1 MSMRLLL
8 LFLALICGTANAAL
22 TAKSWLVA
30 DETNFV
36 LDGQDVRTVRSIA
49 SITKVMTVIAVLE
62 AEQDLNELIKYH
74 NLKLTRKE
82 LMEISLVKSDN
93 HASDLLC
100 KHYPRGY
107 RDCVDNMNIL
117 ARRFE
122 MYDTTYADATGLLAA
137 NTSTALDLLKLLNV
151 AERYPVIVEASKKNR
166 VEILIRKKWFVF
178 NNTNPLIGKKHEF
191 VISKTGT
198 TTAAGGCIILTV
210 KTEKGIRRVVV
221 LGSRDGRT
229 RIPEADF
236 LVSSQ

>member
-1 MSMRLLL
+1 MHFVFLLL
-8 LFLALICGTANAAL
+8 LLIAGNVNAYNL

-30 DETNFV
+30 NENNVV
-36 LDGQDVRTVRSIA
+36 LDGQDVRAVRAMA
-49 SITKVMTVIAVLE
+49 SITKVMTAIAVLE
-62 AEQDLNELIKYH
+62 ADQDLTQLIKYH
-74 NLKLTRKE
+74 NLKLTRRE
-82 LMEISLVKSDN
+82 LIEISIVKSDN

-100 KHYPRGY
+100 KHYPTGY
-107 RDCVDNMNIL
+107 RDCIENMNIL

-122 MYDTTYADATGLLAA
+122 MYDTMYADATGLLPT

-151 AERYPVIVEASKKNR
+151 AERYPLIVEASKKNR
-166 VEILIRKKWFVF
+166 VEILIRKKWFIF

>member
-1 MSMRLLL
+1 MHFVFLLL
-8 LFLALICGTANAAL
+8 LLIAGNVNAYNL

-30 DETNFV
+30 NENNVV
-36 LDGQDVRTVRSIA
+36 LDGQDVRAVRAMA
-49 SITKVMTVIAVLE
+49 SITKVMTAIAVLE
-62 AEQDLNELIKYH
+62 ADQDLNQLIKYH
-74 NLKLTRKE
+74 NLKLTRRE
-82 LMEISLVKSDN
+82 LIEISIVKSDN

-100 KHYPRGY
+100 KHYPTGY
-107 RDCVDNMNIL
+107 RDCIENMNIL

-122 MYDTTYADATGLLAA
+122 MYDTTYADATGLLPT

-151 AERYPVIVEASKKNR
+151 AERYPLIVEASKKNR
-166 VEILIRKKWFVF
+166 VEILIRKKWFIF

-198 TTAAGGCIILTV
+198 TSAAGGCIILTV
-210 KTEKGIRRVVV
+210 KTEKGLRRVVV
-221 LGSRDGRT
+221 LGSRDGHT

>member
-1 MSMRLLL
+1 MHFVFLLL
-8 LFLALICGTANAAL
+8 LLIAGNVNAYNL

-30 DETNFV
+30 NENNVV
-36 LDGQDVRTVRSIA
+36 LDGQDVRAVRAMA
-49 SITKVMTVIAVLE
+49 SITKVMTAIAVLE
-62 AEQDLNELIKYH
+62 ADQDLNQLIKYH
-74 NLKLTRKE
+74 NLKLTRRE
-82 LMEISLVKSDN
+82 LIEISIVKSDN

-100 KHYPRGY
+100 KHYPTGY
-107 RDCVDNMNIL
+107 RDCIENMNIL

-122 MYDTTYADATGLLAA
+122 MYDTMYADATGLLPT

-151 AERYPVIVEASKKNR
+151 AERYPLIVEASKKNR
-166 VEILIRKKWFVF
+166 VEILIRKKWFIF

-198 TTAAGGCIILTV
+198 TSAAGGCIILTV
-210 KTEKGIRRVVV
+210 KTEKGLRRVVV

>member
-30 DETNFV
+30 DETNFI

-49 SITKVMTVIAVLE
+49 SITKVMTVITVLE
-62 AEQDLNELIKYH
+62 ADQDLNQLIKYH
-74 NLKLTRKE
+74 NLKLTRRE
-82 LMEISLVKSDN
+82 LIEISLVKSDN

-100 KHYPRGY
+100 KHYPTGY

-191 VISKTGT
+191 IISKTGT

-221 LGSRDGRT
+221 LGSRNGQT

-236 LVSSQ
+236 LVSNQ